1 VTPDP
6 TLTPSA
12 ARRER
17 ERQET
22 RERILD
28 AARELFVR
36 EGFEKVTMRAIA
48 DRIAYTPTAI
58 YHHFADKE
66 SLIAELCRNDFRALA
81 GRFAKI
87 ERIADPVER
96 LRKFGQAY
104 VAFALELPEHYR
116 FLFMT
121 QHPPEQ
127 AHPEKGSVEEDAY
140 GMLREVVS
148 DCIAQGRFR
157 AEYGD
162 PERTAQMCWA
172 NCHGVVSLHLNFHD
186 DPWLDWKDARGTSE
200 LAMEALIRGMVG

>member
-6 TLTPSA
+6 TLSPSA

-48 DRIAYTPTAI
+48 DRIEYTPTAI

-87 ERIADPVER
+87 EKIADPVER
-96 LRKFGQAY
+96 LRKLGQAY
-104 VAFALELPEHYR
+104 VGFALELPEHYR

-127 AHPEKGSVEEDAY
+127 THPEKGSVEEDAY

-148 DCIAQGRFR
+148 DCIAEGRLR
-157 AEYGD
+157 PEYGD
-162 PERTAQMCWA
+162 AERTAQMCWA
-172 NCHGVVSLHLNFHD
+172 NCHGVVSLHLNFQD
-186 DPWLDWKDARGTSE
+186 DPWVDWRDARGTSE
-200 LAMEALIRGMVG
+200 LAMEALIRGMTV